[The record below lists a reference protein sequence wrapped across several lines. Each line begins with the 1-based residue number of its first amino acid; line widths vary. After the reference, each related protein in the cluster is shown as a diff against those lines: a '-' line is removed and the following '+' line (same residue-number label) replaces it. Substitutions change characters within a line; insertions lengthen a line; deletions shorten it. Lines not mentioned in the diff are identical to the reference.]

1 MQSFFIEFVYFREE
15 LPMHII
21 SIVLYGS
28 PQSRELAKN
37 LLTNLKEVK
46 REEKAN
52 CPWEV
57 RLAVFEPINETSL
70 IPLLRQSGIHGFRLV
85 ETQD

>member
-1 MQSFFIEFVYFREE
+1 
-15 LPMHII
+15 MHII

-28 PQSRELAKN
+28 PQSRDLAKS

-52 CPWEV
+52 YPWEV
-57 RLAVFEPINETSL
+57 RLALLEPINENSL

-85 ETQD
+85 KD